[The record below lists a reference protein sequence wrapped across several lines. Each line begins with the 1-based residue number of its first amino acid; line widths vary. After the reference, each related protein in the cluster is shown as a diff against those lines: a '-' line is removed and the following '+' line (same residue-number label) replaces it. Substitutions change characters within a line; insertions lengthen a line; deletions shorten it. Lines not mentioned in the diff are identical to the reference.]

1 MHGDTEPVDLPCEE
15 ADRFGEVPAPVR
27 HCAMSCLAAEYRGG
41 LVEADGVAAQSRG
54 AGSLQSRGTAADDR
68 HGLRGHRRC
77 HHEFKL
83 TNAGGVDAQNA
94 GSSRLRNATH
104 SAQAMH
110 RRTSSKRPCRAFSN
124 NSGSAC
130 RPRAMLT
137 KSTLPAASA
146 LSATSSAASLPA
158 VATGMV
164 TADLMA
170 AARSTRAPGAASIG
184 G

>member
-1 MHGDTEPVDLPCEE
+1 MQGDTESVDLPCEE

-83 TNAGGVDAQNA
+83 TNAGGVDRTECRLIA
-94 GSSRLRNATH
+94 GE
-104 SAQAMH
+104 
-110 RRTSSKRPCRAFSN
+110 KRH
-124 NSGSAC
+124 
-130 RPRAMLT
+130 
-137 KSTLPAASA
+137 A
-146 LSATSSAASLPA
+146 LSAGDAP
-158 VATGMV
+158 
-164 TADLMA
+164 ADLIQTA
-170 AARSTRAPGAASIG
+170 LSGLQ
-184 G
+184 

>member
-1 MHGDTEPVDLPCEE
+1 MGLHDGT
-15 ADRFGEVPAPVR
+15 
-27 HCAMSCLAAEYRGG
+27 AAEYRGG

-83 TNAGGVDAQNA
+83 TNAGGVDRTECRLIAVEKRHALRA
-94 GSSRLRNATH
+94 GDA
-104 SAQAMH
+104 
-110 RRTSSKRPCRAFSN
+110 
-124 NSGSAC
+124 
-130 RPRAMLT
+130 
-137 KSTLPAASA
+137 PADLIQTA
-146 LSATSSAASLPA
+146 LSGLQQQLRVGVQAAGDADEIDFACSQCSFCHLQRGEFA
-158 VATGMV
+158 RRGDRMV